1 MYFYP
6 TFIPIMNISNTLL
19 AWYNENKRFLPWRET
34 QDAYR
39 IWVSEII
46 LQQTRVAQGLDYYQ
60 RFLNTFPTVAHL
72 ANACETE
79 VLRVWQGLGYYS
91 RARNMHKAAQTV
103 MQTHQGVFPSKYTD
117 LLSLPGIGPY
127 TAAAIASFA
136 QNQPYSV
143 LDGNVFRV
151 LARLLGIDTP
161 IDSTLG
167 KKLFAALAQ
176 EHLDP
181 IQPALYNQAIMDFG
195 ALQCTPAAP
204 QCSACPFC
212 ESCEAARTGTQHLL
226 PVKKGKTAQ
235 RKRYFWYFVA
245 YNGHFTYLQQRQQ
258 KDIWEGLYEPYL
270 IEDTLNE
277 EDLHTLPI
285 VQETKAQIV
294 HLSPV
299 YKHVLSHQIIEAR
312 FVTLI
317 IGQENETLQQ
327 MQKVSDTELPNYPV
341 PRLIEKF
348 RELNTPPL

>member
-60 RFLNTFPTVAHL
+60 RFLSTFPTVEHL
-72 ANACETE
+72 ANACETD

-91 RARNMHKAAQTV
+91 RARNMHKAAKTV
-103 MQTHQGVFPSKYTD
+103 MQQHQGVFPHSYTD

-136 QNQPYSV
+136 KNQPYAV

-181 IQPALYNQAIMDFG
+181 TQPALYNQAIMDFG

-212 ESCEAARTGTQHLL
+212 ERCEAARTGTQHLL

-235 RKRYFWYFVA
+235 RKRYFWYFIA

-277 EDLHTLPI
+277 ENLHTLPI

-294 HLSPV
+294 HVSPV
-299 YKHVLSHQIIEAR
+299 YKHI
-312 FVTLI
+312 
-317 IGQENETLQQ
+317 
-327 MQKVSDTELPNYPV
+327 
-341 PRLIEKF
+341 
-348 RELNTPPL
+348 